1 MTLVDFKKKHKLRLL
16 DLIVLLE
23 KKDTTTDHRGWLIR
37 VAKGEDASD
46 EEDSDEGNVNA
57 GDAAAANEDAYEESS
72 EDSLL
77 AH

>member
-46 EEDSDEGNVNA
+46 EENA
-57 GDAAAANEDAYEESS
+57 PDQAA
-72 EDSLL
+72 
-77 AH
+77 